1 MTSEARS
8 VNLYDRLAGVLLG
21 TAVGDALGLYMEG
34 LSADSIDSQFSS
46 EIDRYYLLGN
56 VGFVSDDTEQS
67 ALIAQALIGDPPDL
81 PQSIRSF
88 RASMLG
94 WFCRMPF
101 GVGRATS
108 QSCIKILTGLKNSG
122 IRSAGNG
129 VAMRAAIIGV
139 FFYDDREQRIRFGTG
154 LAEVTHIDARAV
166 EGGLFVAEM
175 VAALVTSVSAE
186 SSERQRCFDEA
197 IKVVNEGS
205 LKAAL
210 SSAKELAARQVTPAE
225 ASKQLGCS
233 GFVNHS
239 VPLATFM
246 FLRYGDNC
254 LTAIQRTITAGGDT
268 DSNAAIVGAWC
279 GAFHGENGLPGS
291 LIDRINDGPFGPTH
305 LRKLARALADC
316 EDGKKVAVPSYL
328 WPIAFARN
336 VALIPVILSH
346 TILRLVKRGKLT

>member
-1 MTSEARS
+1 MSNLS
-8 VNLYDRLAGVLLG
+8 HNVNLYDRLSGTLLG

-34 LSADSIDSQFSS
+34 LSANSIGSQFSS
-46 EIDRYYLLGN
+46 GIDRYYLLGN

-67 ALIAQALIGDPPDL
+67 ALIAQALIGNPPD
-81 PQSIRSF
+81 IARTVRAF

-108 QSCIKILTGLKNSG
+108 QSCMKILTGAKTTG

-139 FFYDDREQRIRFGTG
+139 FFHDDRELRIQFGTT

-175 VAALVTSVSAE
+175 AAALYACANRE
-186 SSERQRCFDEA
+186 GADRNRCFDEA
-197 IKVVNEGS
+197 VKVVNDTS
-205 LKAAL
+205 LQKAL
-210 SSAKELAARQVTPAE
+210 MSAKELSTRQASFDE
-225 ASKQLGCS
+225 AGKELGCT

-246 FLRYGDNC
+246 FLRYGDDC
-254 LTAIQRTITAGGDT
+254 LTALQSAIKAGGDT

-279 GAFHGENGLPGS
+279 GALHGESGLPKL
-291 LIDRINDGPFGPTH
+291 LIDKINDGPFGPTH

-316 EDGKKVAVPSYL
+316 KDGKDAAVPGYL
-328 WPIAFARN
+328 WPIAFVRN
-336 VALIPVILSH
+336 VALIPIILTH
-346 TILRLVKRGKLT
+346 TTLRLIRRGKLT

>member
-1 MTSEARS
+1 MSNAS
-8 VNLYDRLAGVLLG
+8 NNVPLYDRLSGTLLG

-34 LSADSIDSQFSS
+34 LSANSIDSQFSS
-46 EIDRYYLLGN
+46 GIDRYYLLGN

-67 ALIAQALIGDPPDL
+67 ALVAQALIGNPPEL
-81 PQSIRSF
+81 SSSIRSF

-108 QSCIKILTGLKNSG
+108 QSCMKILTGAKTTG
-122 IRSAGNG
+122 IHSAGNG

-139 FFYDDREQRIRFGTG
+139 YFHDDREQRVRFGTG
-154 LAEVTHIDARAV
+154 LAEVTHIDERAV

-175 VAALVTSVSAE
+175 ASALVNAASAE
-186 SSERQRCFDEA
+186 SSERYRCFDEA
-197 IKVVNEGS
+197 IKVVNETS

-210 SSAKELAARQVTPAE
+210 VSAKELSAKQVSLGE

-239 VPLATFM
+239 VPLATFA
-246 FLRYGDNC
+246 FLRFGDDC
-254 LTAIQRTITAGGDT
+254 LTALQSAIKAGGDT

-279 GAFHGENGLPGS
+279 GALRGEGGLPKA
-291 LIDRINDGPFGPTH
+291 LIDQINDGPFGPTH

-316 EDGKKVAVPSYL
+316 KGGKNAVVPGYM

-346 TILRLVKRGKLT
+346 TALRLIKRGKLT